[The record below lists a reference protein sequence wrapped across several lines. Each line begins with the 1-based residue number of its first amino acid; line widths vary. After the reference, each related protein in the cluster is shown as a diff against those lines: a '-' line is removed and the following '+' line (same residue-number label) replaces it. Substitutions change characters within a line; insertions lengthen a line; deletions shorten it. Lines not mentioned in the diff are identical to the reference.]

1 MLSVRVRPEPV
12 EPKASEHPFV
22 LSLSKDTYRREA
34 WFDRLTT
41 NGPYA
46 QPLPFK
52 AGDQGV
58 GWPRNGSK
66 PVGGFDAGLASEK
79 RESPTNAGGTKI
91 SCSSQLNQAA
101 RLTDSRRAASC
112 PSFGQ

>member
-1 MLSVRVRPEPV
+1 MLSIPVRPELV

-34 WFDRLTT
+34 WFDKLTT

-52 AGDQGV
+52 GGELRLDSGSNFPVAN
-58 GWPRNGSK
+58 RNWNG
-66 PVGGFDAGLASEK
+66 
-79 RESPTNAGGTKI
+79 I
-91 SCSSQLNQAA
+91 AA
-101 RLTDSRRAASC
+101 NRLDT
-112 PSFGQ
+112 GEWL